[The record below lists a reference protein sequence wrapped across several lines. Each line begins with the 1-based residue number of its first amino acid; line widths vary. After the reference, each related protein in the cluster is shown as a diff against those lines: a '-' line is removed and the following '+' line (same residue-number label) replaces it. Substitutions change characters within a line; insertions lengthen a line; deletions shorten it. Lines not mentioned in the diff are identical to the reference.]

1 MIGFPGKDE
10 RQRSGCLWDVV
21 VVGAGPA
28 GAVVARELA
37 LAGTTVLL
45 VDRRRFPRNKVCGGC
60 LSARTVEQL
69 GQLGLDK
76 AVNQLGGKA
85 LHRLK
90 LGGWG
95 HLVSLPLPGG
105 ISISRSALDATLV
118 NSALAAGV
126 EFRSLCHAEMGKAYD
141 GFRSVILRSRT
152 KLEVM
157 ASLVIDASGLGDS
170 LVFDSEPERVDSA
183 NSHRIG
189 CSAILDHSGDRY
201 ESGTIH
207 MAIGMGGYVGVVR
220 VEGDRLNVAAALDPD
235 LIRLHGVG
243 VAVSYVLDAA
253 CFEPIQGLD
262 SVPWKGTPPMMQEPK
277 WLAKERLFAI
287 GDASG
292 YVEPF
297 TGEGIGWA
305 IHSATLLAP
314 LALKAIKSWNPSM
327 AADWV
332 SLRRG
337 ELARAQRDCRWFA
350 WALRHP
356 FIARGVLRSIESM
369 PVLGGPLVRRLH
381 GSTVSGAKTTW
392 P

>member
-1 MIGFPGKDE
+1 
-10 RQRSGCLWDVV
+10 
-21 VVGAGPA
+21 
-28 GAVVARELA
+28 
-37 LAGTTVLL
+37 
-45 VDRRRFPRNKVCGGC
+45 
-60 LSARTVEQL
+60 
-69 GQLGLDK
+69 LDK
-76 AVNQLGGKA
+76 AVNQLGGNA

-95 HLVSLPLPGG
+95 HLVSLSLPGG

-118 NSALAAGV
+118 NSALAVGV
-126 EFRSLCHAEMGKAYD
+126 EFRSLCHAEVGETHD
-141 GFRSVILRSRT
+141 GFRSVILGSRT
-152 KLEVM
+152 KLKVM

-170 LVFDSEPERVDSA
+170 FVFDSEPERVGCAS
-183 NSHRIG
+183 SHRIG
-189 CSAILDHSGDRY
+189 CSAILDHSGDSY

-207 MAIGMGGYVGVVR
+207 MAIGIGGYVGVVR

-243 VAVSYVLDAA
+243 AAVRYVLDAA
-253 CFEPIQGLD
+253 CFEPIPGLD

-314 LALKAIKSWNPSM
+314 LALEAIKGWNPSM
-327 AADWV
+327 AADWMA
-332 SLRRG
+332 LRRG
-337 ELARAQRDCRWFA
+337 ELVQAQRDCRWFA

-369 PVLGGPLVRRLH
+369 PVLGEPLIRRLH
-381 GSTVSGAKTTW
+381 GSPISGATTT
-392 P
+392 

>member
-1 MIGFPGKDE
+1 
-10 RQRSGCLWDVV
+10 
-21 VVGAGPA
+21 
-28 GAVVARELA
+28 
-37 LAGTTVLL
+37 
-45 VDRRRFPRNKVCGGC
+45 
-60 LSARTVEQL
+60 
-69 GQLGLDK
+69 
-76 AVNQLGGKA
+76 
-85 LHRLK
+85 
-90 LGGWG
+90 
-95 HLVSLPLPGG
+95 
-105 ISISRSALDATLV
+105 
-118 NSALAAGV
+118 
-126 EFRSLCHAEMGKAYD
+126 
-141 GFRSVILRSRT
+141 
-152 KLEVM
+152 M

-170 LVFDSEPERVDSA
+170 LVFEAEPEPAGCA

-207 MAIGMGGYVGVVR
+207 MAIGRGGYVGVVR
-220 VEGDRLNVAAALDPD
+220 VERDRLNVAAALDPD

-243 VAVSYVLDAA
+243 AAVSYVLEAA

-277 WLAKERLFAI
+277 WLAKERLFTI

-305 IHSATLLAP
+305 IHSATLIAP
-314 LALKAIKSWNPSM
+314 IALKAIKGWNPSM

-332 SLRRG
+332 ALRRG

-350 WALRHP
+350 WALHHP
-356 FIARGVLRSIESM
+356 FVARGVLRSIESM
-369 PVLGGPLVRRLH
+369 PVLGGPLIRRLH
-381 GSTVSGAKTTW
+381 GATISGAKTTW

>member
-1 MIGFPGKDE
+1 MIGFTGKDE
-10 RQRSGCLWDVV
+10 QRRSRRRWDVV

-37 LAGTTVLL
+37 LAGATVLL
-45 VDRRRFPRNKVCGGC
+45 VDRRRFPRDKVCGGC
-60 LSARTVEQL
+60 LSARTVARL

-76 AVNQLGGKA
+76 AVDQLGGKA
-85 LHRLK
+85 LRRLK
-90 LGGWG
+90 LAGWG
-95 HLVSLPLPGG
+95 HLVSLSLPGG
-105 ISISRSALDATLV
+105 ISVSRSALDATLV
-118 NSALAAGV
+118 NSALAVGV
-126 EFRSLCHAEMGKAYD
+126 EFRSRCHARVGEAHG
-141 GFRSVILRSRT
+141 GFRSVILGSGT

-170 LVFDSEPERVDSA
+170 LVLDSERLGRT

-189 CSAILDHSGDRY
+189 CSAILDHSGSRY

-207 MAIGMGGYVGVVR
+207 MAIGIGGYVGVVR
-220 VEGDRLNVAAALDPD
+220 IEGDRLNVAAALDPD

-243 VAVSYVLDAA
+243 TAVRYVLNAA
-253 CFEPIQGLD
+253 RFESIPGLN

-277 WLAKERLFAI
+277 WLAKERLFSI

-305 IHSATLLAP
+305 IHSATLLVP
-314 LALKAIKSWNPSM
+314 LALKAIKGWNPGM

-332 SLRRG
+332 ALRRG
-337 ELARAQRDCRWFA
+337 ELARAQRDCRWFT
-350 WALRHP
+350 WVLRHP
-356 FIARGVLRSIESM
+356 FIARGALRGIESM

-381 GSTVSGAKTTW
+381 GPTISGATTTW